1 MGGLDVWTFVG
12 NAGQTAIVRMG
23 KLLSTAMLTPYLRLY
38 GPDGAFLNQFGV
50 SGSASEVANTLTN
63 SGTYTVIAADN
74 SSYYA
79 GNGAY
84 RIKLAQTGTPVEIA
98 SNDEGGALTNGLSV
112 AGEIEVGDLQ
122 PWTFTG
128 EAGQNIVVRMG
139 TNGTESGLTPFLR
152 LYDPSGALLGQF
164 GVSGAASEVAT
175 QATNS
180 GTFTVIA
187 TDNSSYYTGSGAYR
201 IKLAQT
207 GAPIVLGTDDSG
219 GSMTNGY
226 MYTGASAVGDMGV
239 WSIAATNG
247 QSLVVRMG
255 KLAATDK
262 LTPYL
267 RLYDPSGVLLS
278 QFGISPSASEVSTR
292 ATNSG
297 NFLVIATDNSSYY
310 TGSGTYRLKL
320 GQAGA
325 PIVLATGDGGGQL
338 TNGSMYTGDIQVG
351 DMDVWEFP
359 ATTNQTVVV
368 RMGKFVNTATLTPYL
383 RLYDPSGALLSQF
396 GISGSAS
403 EVTAKVTNN
412 GIMTVIATDNS
423 AYYTGDGAYTI
434 KLAQSGAPI
443 ELATGDEGGPLNG
456 SAEYTGNLEVGGV
469 DIWEFTSC
477 AGNII
482 MIGASNLTSG
492 ESLTPWLRL
501 YDRAGTLLQTASGS
515 QGARVTATAPSTGT
529 YTVVLTDDSSYYSG
543 SGNYQ
548 MTVNGL
554 SAGLKLCDPEPT
566 GTSVVLSG
574 VGGIALSNYVLLTST
589 TLTTNSWTP
598 VETNTYN
605 VYGGFEITNELDLK
619 EPARF
624 FKVETDPAGR

>member
-1 MGGLDVWTFVG
+1 M
-12 NAGQTAIVRMG
+12 
-23 KLLSTAMLTPYLRLY
+23 
-38 GPDGAFLNQFGV
+38 
-50 SGSASEVANTLTN
+50 
-63 SGTYTVIAADN
+63 
-74 SSYYA
+74 
-79 GNGAY
+79 
-84 RIKLAQTGTPVEIA
+84 
-98 SNDEGGALTNGLSV
+98 
-112 AGEIEVGDLQ
+112 
-122 PWTFTG
+122 
-128 EAGQNIVVRMG
+128 
-139 TNGTESGLTPFLR
+139 
-152 LYDPSGALLGQF
+152 
-164 GVSGAASEVAT
+164 
-175 QATNS
+175 
-180 GTFTVIA
+180 
-187 TDNSSYYTGSGAYR
+187 
-201 IKLAQT
+201 
-207 GAPIVLGTDDSG
+207 
-219 GSMTNGY
+219 
-226 MYTGASAVGDMGV
+226 
-239 WSIAATNG
+239 
-247 QSLVVRMG
+247 
-255 KLAATDK
+255 
-262 LTPYL
+262 
-267 RLYDPSGVLLS
+267 
-278 QFGISPSASEVSTR
+278 
-292 ATNSG
+292 
-297 NFLVIATDNSSYY
+297 
-310 TGSGTYRLKL
+310 
-320 GQAGA
+320 
-325 PIVLATGDGGGQL
+325 
-338 TNGSMYTGDIQVG
+338 
-351 DMDVWEFP
+351 
-359 ATTNQTVVV
+359 
-368 RMGKFVNTATLTPYL
+368 
-383 RLYDPSGALLSQF
+383 SQF

-469 DIWEFTSC
+469 
-477 AGNII
+477 NI
-482 MIGASNLTSG
+482 SG
-492 ESLTPWLRL
+492 IYLVRRKHHHDRRQQPHQRGIADALAAPLRP
-501 YDRAGTLLQTASGS
+501 GGGLLQTASGS